1 MDSFDLEEL
10 PYPALV
16 SAVEKM
22 SPRELFILTNFS
34 PFIYLQV
41 KNSVRPVIQIELRDN
56 ADARKKLTFYEI
68 MLERFPKTKL
78 VLVLKLKHRTFSTAE
93 QALKMCFASH
103 VIYRFPKTRVVIE
116 DPNSYNK
123 TKYLGYLKLVVYL
136 GYSDLFMHIADTM
149 TVADL
154 QSPFGADNLP
164 LLEFAEDS
172 GKDKIAEYLRGRIAN
187 DTLQRLASVGIEDD
201 GSPESEKE
209 QATAGRSM
217 YVI

>member
-1 MDSFDLEEL
+1 MDSFDLEKL

-78 VLVLKLKHRTFSTAE
+78 VLVLKLPHPTFRTAE
-93 QALKMCFASH
+93 QARKICFASY
-103 VIYRFPKTRVVIE
+103 VIHRFPETRVAIE
-116 DPNSYNK
+116 DPNSFVK
-123 TKYLGYLKLVVYL
+123 WR
-136 GYSDLFMHIADTM
+136 
-149 TVADL
+149 
-154 QSPFGADNLP
+154 Q
-164 LLEFAEDS
+164 
-172 GKDKIAEYLRGRIAN
+172 
-187 DTLQRLASVGIEDD
+187 TLSF
-201 GSPESEKE
+201 
-209 QATAGRSM
+209 TF
-217 YVI
+217 